1 MNKTTGGFGMKG
13 TISQLPSDG
22 LSSNLN
28 MGVYTGPTGA
38 YSNNNVAVS
47 NANYTTPNDKVSDY
61 G

>member
-1 MNKTTGGFGMKG
+1 MKG